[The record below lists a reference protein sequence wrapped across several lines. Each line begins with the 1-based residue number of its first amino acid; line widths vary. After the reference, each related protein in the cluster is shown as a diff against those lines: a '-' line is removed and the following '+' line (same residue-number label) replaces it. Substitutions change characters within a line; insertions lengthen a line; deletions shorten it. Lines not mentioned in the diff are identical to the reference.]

1 LTLKVYKGDQLVS
14 SKDFDRDLI
23 KIGRLAS
30 AHLTIDDEK
39 VARIHAVIDVA
50 PDGALSV
57 TDMGTVEGT
66 MLNGKRVMKS
76 PLSFGDTITVGG
88 TMIRVERGGAG
99 ASVVPTIAAVGD
111 VPTQQVASIPQ
122 TLQAM
127 QQHSMAMAGQTA
139 NVPMMQAPV
148 TAHMGAQ
155 HMQMSQAQLQQMQMA
170 QMQQMQIAQMQ
181 TGQMQTGQMQ
191 MSQMP
196 MQMPQSLEVPPAAP
210 AELGDLKI
218 SPRMRPR
225 RRKGTGPLG
234 LELRL
239 LWGDHIVG
247 EYFLSPGVERVF
259 KVGSAP
265 GCDFAMADIGGGPVF
280 ELVRF
285 GKAGAQIRFT
295 GKMEGELHR
304 KFGEEILSLAEAKK
318 KGHAH
323 ADGDG
328 VSIALSN
335 DDFCWIDLGGGIV
348 LEVFFQPVP
357 KPVFVP
363 FTETVDFTALN
374 IFLVAFFVAALFVI
388 SAANREAEGDEFAD
402 DLNDNQAR
410 MVKMLVKPPEPQK
423 NPILDKFQKKK
434 DSGEIAAKHKG
445 DEGSM
450 GKKDAPK
457 RSAHA
462 APKGDPNNKDQARLL
477 VAKVFGNTGGGIS
490 TIFGHQGLGG
500 ELKSAMGNMFGAAP
514 GDAAG
519 LGGLGLRGSGS
530 GGGGLGDTIGIGGI
544 GTRGRGG
551 GTGGYG
557 SGVGVLG
564 GKKDVDIG
572 ITSSEPTVMG
582 SLDKELIR
590 KVIHANRGQIR
601 YCYESQLNRF
611 PKLEG
616 KVAIKF
622 VISAQGS
629 VASSQVAQSTVSNA
643 ELETCIAGRV
653 RTWIFPK
660 PKGGG
665 VVLVT
670 YPFIFKQSG
679 Q

>member
-1 LTLKVYKGDQLVS
+1 VPVPLTLKVFKGEQLIS

-76 PLSFGDTITVGG
+76 PLTFGDAIQVGG
-88 TMIRVERGGAG
+88 TTIRIEKAG
-99 ASVVPTIAAVGD
+99 AAPAIAPTIAPVADAAATQPFVATVAAPQAV
-111 VPTQQVASIPQ
+111 
-122 TLQAM
+122 
-127 QQHSMAMAGQTA
+127 AGPVQI
-139 NVPMMQAPV
+139 VQAPQV
-148 TAHMGAQ
+148 V
-155 HMQMSQAQLQQMQMA
+155 QAPA
-170 QMQQMQIAQMQ
+170 PA
-181 TGQMQTGQMQ
+181 
-191 MSQMP
+191 P
-196 MQMPQSLEVPPAAP
+196 YAPPPAP
-210 AELGDLKI
+210 PEELVEERI

-225 RRKGTGPLG
+225 RRKGSGPLG
-234 LELRL
+234 VELRF

-247 EYFLSPGVERVF
+247 EFFLAPGAERSF
-259 KVGSAP
+259 KVGS
-265 GCDFAMADIGGGPVF
+265 GQGVDFDMGDISGPLF

-285 GKAGAQIRFT
+285 GKGGAQLRFT
-295 GKMEGELHR
+295 SSMEGEVHR
-304 KFGEEILSLAEAKK
+304 KFGDEVLTLAEAKK
-318 KGHAH
+318 KGLAQ
-323 ADGDG
+323 ADGDA
-328 VSIALSN
+328 VALTLSN
-335 DDFCWIDLGGGIV
+335 DDFAWIELGGGITV
-348 LEVFFQPVP
+348 EAFFQPVP
-357 KPVFVP
+357 RPVFVP
-363 FTETVDFTALN
+363 FSETVDFTVLN
-374 IFLVAFFVAALFVI
+374 IFLVAFFIAALFII
-388 SAANREAEGDEFAD
+388 SAANRDAEGDEFAD
-402 DLNDNQAR
+402 DLNNNQAR
-410 MVKMLVKPPEPQK
+410 IAKLLIKPPETQK
-423 NPILDKFQKKK
+423 NPILEKYEKKK
-434 DSGEIAAKHKG
+434 ESGEIAAKRKG

-450 GKKDAPK
+450 GKKEAPK

-477 VAKVFGNTGGGIS
+477 VAKVFGGGTGGIS

-590 KVIHANRGQIR
+590 KVIHANRSQIR
-601 YCYESQLNRF
+601 FCYESQLNRF

-616 KVAIKF
+616 KVAVKF
-622 VISAQGS
+622 VISASGA
-629 VASSQVAQSTVSNA
+629 VATSQVAQSSVGNA

-653 RTWIFPK
+653 RTWVFPK

-665 VVLVT
+665 VVVVT

>member
-1 LTLKVYKGDQLVS
+1 MPTPLTLKVFKGEQLIS
-14 SKDFDRDLI
+14 TKDFDRDLI

-50 PDGALSV
+50 PDGTLSV

-76 PLSFGDTITVGG
+76 PLSFGDAIQVGG
-88 TMIRVERGGAG
+88 TTIRIEKAG
-99 ASVVPTIAAVGD
+99 AAPTIA
-111 VPTQQVASIPQ
+111 PTI
-122 TLQAM
+122 
-127 QQHSMAMAGQTA
+127 
-139 NVPMMQAPV
+139 APV
-148 TAHMGAQ
+148 AEATQPVVA
-155 HMQMSQAQLQQMQMA
+155 
-170 QMQQMQIAQMQ
+170 
-181 TGQMQTGQMQ
+181 T
-191 MSQMP
+191 
-196 MQMPQSLEVPPAAP
+196 VPAPVAAP
-210 AELGDLKI
+210 VQVVAVPAPVQVVAAPQVVHVPAPVAAYQPPPTPPEELVEQSI

-225 RRKGTGPLG
+225 RRKGSGPLG
-234 LELRL
+234 VELRF
-239 LWGDHIVG
+239 LWGDQIVG
-247 EYFLSPGVERVF
+247 EYFLSPGMERAF
-259 KVGSAP
+259 RVGSAA
-265 GCDFAMADIGGGPVF
+265 GVDFEMGEIGGPVF
-280 ELVRF
+280 ELVKF
-285 GKAGAQIRFT
+285 GKNGCQLRFT

-304 KFGEEILSLAEAKK
+304 KFGDEVLTLAEAKK
-318 KGHAH
+318 KGLAQ
-323 ADGDG
+323 ADGDA
-328 VSIALSN
+328 VALTLSN
-335 DDFCWIDLGGGIV
+335 DDFAWIDLGGIT
-348 LEVFFQPVP
+348 LEAFFQPVP
-357 KPVFVP
+357 KAVFVP
-363 FTETVDFTALN
+363 FAETVDFTVLN
-374 IFLVAFFVAALFVI
+374 IFLVAFFIAALFVI

-410 MVKMLVKPPEPQK
+410 IAKLLIKPPETQK
-423 NPILDKFQKKK
+423 NPILEKYEKKK
-434 DSGEIAAKHKG
+434 DSGEIAAKRKG

-462 APKGDPNNKDQARLL
+462 APKGDPNNKDQARLMM
-477 VAKVFGNTGGGIS
+477 AKIFGGNSGGIS

-601 YCYESQLNRF
+601 FCYESQLNRF
-611 PKLEG
+611 PKLDG
-616 KVAIKF
+616 KVAVKF
-622 VISAQGS
+622 VISASGA
-629 VASSQVAQSTVSNA
+629 VATSSVAQSTVGNA
-643 ELETCIAGRV
+643 ELEACVAGRV
-653 RTWIFPK
+653 RTWMFPK

-665 VVLVT
+665 VVVVT

-679 Q
+679 GQ

>member
-1 LTLKVYKGDQLVS
+1 MPVPLTLKVFKGEQLIS

-50 PDGALSV
+50 PDGTLSV

-76 PLSFGDTITVGG
+76 PLSFGDAIQVGATTIR
-88 TMIRVERGGAG
+88 IEKAG
-99 ASVVPTIAAVGD
+99 AAPSIAPTIAPVAEAATQPVVATVPVPAAVA
-111 VPTQQVASIPQ
+111 VAPVQVVQVAAPQVIP
-122 TLQAM
+122 AP
-127 QQHSMAMAGQTA
+127 
-139 NVPMMQAPV
+139 VQAPAPV
-148 TAHMGAQ
+148 AYA
-155 HMQMSQAQLQQMQMA
+155 
-170 QMQQMQIAQMQ
+170 
-181 TGQMQTGQMQ
+181 
-191 MSQMP
+191 
-196 MQMPQSLEVPPAAP
+196 PPPSPPEEISPEAS
-210 AELGDLKI
+210 I

-234 LELRL
+234 LELRM
-239 LWGDHIVG
+239 LWGDQIVG
-247 EYFLSPGVERVF
+247 EYFLSPGVERSF
-259 KVGSAP
+259 KVGSAQ
-265 GCDFAMADIGGGPVF
+265 GVDFEMGEVGGSPVF

-285 GKAGAQIRFT
+285 GKNGCQLRFT
-295 GKMEGELHR
+295 GKADGELHR
-304 KFGEEILSLAEAKK
+304 KFGDEVLTLAQAKQ
-318 KGHAH
+318 KGLAQ
-323 ADGDG
+323 ADGDATAITLG
-328 VSIALSN
+328 N
-335 DDFCWIDLGGGIV
+335 EDFAWLELGGITV
-348 LEVFFQPVP
+348 EAFFQPVP

-363 FTETVDFTALN
+363 FAETVDFTVLN
-374 IFLVAFFVAALFVI
+374 IFLVAFFIAALFII
-388 SAANREAEGDEFAD
+388 SAANRDAEGDEFAD
-402 DLNDNQAR
+402 DLNNNQAR
-410 MVKMLVKPPEPQK
+410 IAKLLIKPPETQK
-423 NPILDKFQKKK
+423 NPILEKYEKKK
-434 DSGEIAAKHKG
+434 ESGEIAQKHKG
-445 DEGSM
+445 GEGQM

-477 VAKVFGNTGGGIS
+477 VAKVFGGGTGGIS

-590 KVIHANRGQIR
+590 KVIHANRSQIR
-601 YCYESQLNRF
+601 FCYESQLNRF

-616 KVAIKF
+616 KVAVKF
-622 VISAQGS
+622 IISATGT
-629 VASSQVAQSTVSNA
+629 VASSSVAQSTVGNA
-643 ELETCIAGRV
+643 ELESCVAGRV
-653 RTWIFPK
+653 RTWVFPK

-665 VVLVT
+665 VVVVT

>member
-1 LTLKVYKGDQLVS
+1 MPVPLTLKVFKGEQLIS

-50 PDGALSV
+50 PDGTLSV

-76 PLSFGDTITVGG
+76 PLSFGDAIQVGG
-88 TMIRVERGGAG
+88 TTIRIEKAG
-99 ASVVPTIAAVGD
+99 AAPAIAPTIAPVADAAATQPFVATVAAPQVVAAQVQVVAAPQVVH
-111 VPTQQVASIPQ
+111 VPAP
-122 TLQAM
+122 A
-127 QQHSMAMAGQTA
+127 
-139 NVPMMQAPV
+139 PAPV
-148 TAHMGAQ
+148 AYR
-155 HMQMSQAQLQQMQMA
+155 
-170 QMQQMQIAQMQ
+170 
-181 TGQMQTGQMQ
+181 
-191 MSQMP
+191 P
-196 MQMPQSLEVPPAAP
+196 PPAP
-210 AELGDLKI
+210 PEDLVEERI

-225 RRKGTGPLG
+225 RRKGSGPLG
-234 LELRL
+234 VELRF

-247 EYFLSPGVERVF
+247 EYFLSPGVERSF
-259 KVGSAP
+259 KVGS
-265 GCDFAMADIGGGPVF
+265 GQGVDFEMGDISGPLF

-285 GKAGAQIRFT
+285 GKNGAQLRFT
-295 GKMEGELHR
+295 AKMEGEVHR
-304 KFGEEILSLAEAKK
+304 KFGDEVLSLADAKK
-318 KGHAH
+318 KGLAQ
-323 ADGDG
+323 ADGDA
-328 VSIALSN
+328 VALTLSN
-335 DDFCWIDLGGGIV
+335 DDFAWIELGGITV
-348 LEVFFQPVP
+348 EAFFQPVP

-363 FTETVDFTALN
+363 FSETVDFTVLN
-374 IFLVAFFVAALFVI
+374 IFLVAFFIAALFII
-388 SAANREAEGDEFAD
+388 SAANRDAEGDEFAD
-402 DLNDNQAR
+402 DLNNNQAR
-410 MVKMLVKPPEPQK
+410 IAKLLIKPPETQK
-423 NPILDKFQKKK
+423 NPILEKYEKKK
-434 DSGEIAAKHKG
+434 DSGEIAAKRKG

-450 GKKDAPK
+450 GKKEAPK

-477 VAKVFGNTGGGIS
+477 VAKVFGGGTGGIS

-557 SGVGVLG
+557 TGVGVLG

-590 KVIHANRGQIR
+590 KVIHANRSQIR
-601 YCYESQLNRF
+601 FCYESQLNRY

-616 KVAIKF
+616 KVAVKF
-622 VISAQGS
+622 IISASGA
-629 VASSQVAQSTVSNA
+629 VATSSVAQSSVGNA
-643 ELETCIAGRV
+643 ELEACVAGRV
-653 RTWIFPK
+653 RTWVFPK

-665 VVLVT
+665 VVVVT

>member
-1 LTLKVYKGDQLVS
+1 MPTPLTLKVFKGEQLIS

-50 PDGALSV
+50 PDGTLSV

-76 PLSFGDTITVGG
+76 PLSFGDAIQVGG
-88 TMIRVERGGAG
+88 TTIRIEKAG
-99 ASVVPTIAAVGD
+99 AAPTIAPTIAPVADATQPMVATVAAPVAAPVQVVAVPAP
-111 VPTQQVASIPQ
+111 VVQVAAPQ
-122 TLQAM
+122 VV
-127 QQHSMAMAGQTA
+127 H
-139 NVPMMQAPV
+139 VPAPV
-148 TAHMGAQ
+148 AAYQ
-155 HMQMSQAQLQQMQMA
+155 
-170 QMQQMQIAQMQ
+170 
-181 TGQMQTGQMQ
+181 
-191 MSQMP
+191 
-196 MQMPQSLEVPPAAP
+196 PPP
-210 AELGDLKI
+210 TPPEELVEERI

-225 RRKGTGPLG
+225 RRKGSGPLG
-234 LELRL
+234 VELRF
-239 LWGDHIVG
+239 LWGDQIVG
-247 EYFLSPGVERVF
+247 EYFLSPGMERAF
-259 KVGSAP
+259 RVGSAA
-265 GCDFAMADIGGGPVF
+265 GVDFEMGEIGGPVF
-280 ELVRF
+280 ELVKF
-285 GKAGAQIRFT
+285 GKNGCQLRFT

-304 KFGEEILSLAEAKK
+304 KFGDEVLTLSEAKK
-318 KGHAH
+318 KGLAQ
-323 ADGDG
+323 ADGDA
-328 VSIALSN
+328 VALTLSN
-335 DDFCWIDLGGGIV
+335 DDFAWIDLGGIT
-348 LEVFFQPVP
+348 LEAFFQPVP
-357 KPVFVP
+357 KAVFVP
-363 FTETVDFTALN
+363 FAETVDFTVLN
-374 IFLVAFFVAALFVI
+374 IFLVAFFIAALFVI

-410 MVKMLVKPPEPQK
+410 IAKLLIKPPETQK
-423 NPILDKFQKKK
+423 NPILEKYEKKK
-434 DSGEIAAKHKG
+434 DSGEIAAKRKG

-462 APKGDPNNKDQARLL
+462 APKGDPNNKDQARLMM
-477 VAKVFGNTGGGIS
+477 AKIFGGNSGGIS

-601 YCYESQLNRF
+601 FCYESQLNRF
-611 PKLEG
+611 PKLDG
-616 KVAIKF
+616 KVAVKF
-622 VISAQGS
+622 VISASGA
-629 VASSQVAQSTVSNA
+629 VATSSVAQSTVGNA
-643 ELETCIAGRV
+643 ELEACVAGRV
-653 RTWIFPK
+653 RTWMFPK

-665 VVLVT
+665 VVVVT

-679 Q
+679 GQ

>member
-1 LTLKVYKGDQLVS
+1 MPVPLTLKVFKGEQLIS

-50 PDGALSV
+50 PDGTLSV

-76 PLSFGDTITVGG
+76 PLSFGDAIQVGG
-88 TMIRVERGGAG
+88 TTIRIEKAG
-99 ASVVPTIAAVGD
+99 AAPAIAPTIAPVGD
-111 VPTQQVASIPQ
+111 AAATQPFVA
-122 TLQAM
+122 T
-127 QQHSMAMAGQTA
+127 
-139 NVPMMQAPV
+139 V
-148 TAHMGAQ
+148 
-155 HMQMSQAQLQQMQMA
+155 
-170 QMQQMQIAQMQ
+170 
-181 TGQMQTGQMQ
+181 
-191 MSQMP
+191 
-196 MQMPQSLEVPPAAP
+196 AAP
-210 AELGDLKI
+210 QVVDAQVQVIAAPQVVHVPAPAPAYRPPPSPPEELVEERI

-225 RRKGTGPLG
+225 RRKGSGPLG
-234 LELRL
+234 VELRF

-247 EYFLSPGVERVF
+247 EYFLSPGVERSF
-259 KVGSAP
+259 KVGS
-265 GCDFAMADIGGGPVF
+265 GQGVDFEMGDISGPLF

-285 GKAGAQIRFT
+285 GKNGAQLRFT
-295 GKMEGELHR
+295 AKMEGEVHR
-304 KFGEEILSLAEAKK
+304 KFGDEVLSLADAKK
-318 KGHAH
+318 KGLAQ
-323 ADGDG
+323 ADGDA
-328 VSIALSN
+328 VALTLSN
-335 DDFCWIDLGGGIV
+335 DDFAWIELGGITV
-348 LEVFFQPVP
+348 EAFFQPVP

-363 FTETVDFTALN
+363 FSETVDFTVLN
-374 IFLVAFFVAALFVI
+374 IFLVAFFIAALFII
-388 SAANREAEGDEFAD
+388 SAANRDAEGDEFAD
-402 DLNDNQAR
+402 DLNNNQAR
-410 MVKMLVKPPEPQK
+410 IAKLLIKPPETQK
-423 NPILDKFQKKK
+423 NPILEKYEKKK
-434 DSGEIAAKHKG
+434 DSGEIAAKRKG

-450 GKKDAPK
+450 GKKEAPK

-477 VAKVFGNTGGGIS
+477 VAKVFGGGTGGIS

-557 SGVGVLG
+557 TGVGVLG

-590 KVIHANRGQIR
+590 KVIHANRSQIR
-601 YCYESQLNRF
+601 FCYESQLNRY

-616 KVAIKF
+616 KVAVKF
-622 VISAQGS
+622 IISASGA
-629 VASSQVAQSTVSNA
+629 VATSSVAQSSVGNA
-643 ELETCIAGRV
+643 ELEACVAGRV
-653 RTWIFPK
+653 RTWVFPK

-665 VVLVT
+665 VVVVT

>member
-1 LTLKVYKGDQLVS
+1 MPTPLTLKVFKGEQLIS

-76 PLSFGDTITVGG
+76 PLSFGDAIQVGG
-88 TMIRVERGGAG
+88 TTIRIEKAG
-99 ASVVPTIAAVGD
+99 AAPTIA
-111 VPTQQVASIPQ
+111 PSI
-122 TLQAM
+122 
-127 QQHSMAMAGQTA
+127 
-139 NVPMMQAPV
+139 APV
-148 TAHMGAQ
+148 AEAATQPVVA
-155 HMQMSQAQLQQMQMA
+155 
-170 QMQQMQIAQMQ
+170 
-181 TGQMQTGQMQ
+181 T
-191 MSQMP
+191 
-196 MQMPQSLEVPPAAP
+196 VAAP
-210 AELGDLKI
+210 VPVAAPPVQVVAAPQVVHVPAPVAAYQPPPSPPEELVEERI

-225 RRKGTGPLG
+225 RRKGSGPLG
-234 LELRL
+234 VELRF
-239 LWGDHIVG
+239 LWGDQIVG
-247 EYFLSPGVERVF
+247 EYFLSPGMERAF
-259 KVGSAP
+259 RVGSAA
-265 GCDFAMADIGGGPVF
+265 GVDFEMGEIGGPVF
-280 ELVRF
+280 ELVKF
-285 GKAGAQIRFT
+285 GKNGCQLRFT

-304 KFGEEILSLAEAKK
+304 KFGDEVLTLSEAKK
-318 KGHAH
+318 KGLAQ
-323 ADGDG
+323 ADGDA
-328 VSIALSN
+328 VALTLSN
-335 DDFCWIDLGGGIV
+335 DDFAWIDLGGIT
-348 LEVFFQPVP
+348 LEAFFQPVP
-357 KPVFVP
+357 KAVFVP
-363 FTETVDFTALN
+363 FAETVDFTVLN
-374 IFLVAFFVAALFVI
+374 IFLVAFFIAALFVI

-410 MVKMLVKPPEPQK
+410 IAKLLIKPPETQK
-423 NPILDKFQKKK
+423 NPILEKYEKKK
-434 DSGEIAAKHKG
+434 DSGEIAAKRKG

-450 GKKDAPK
+450 GKKEAPK

-462 APKGDPNNKDQARLL
+462 APKGDPNNKDQARLMM
-477 VAKVFGNTGGGIS
+477 AKIFGGNSGGIS

-601 YCYESQLNRF
+601 FCYESQLNRF
-611 PKLEG
+611 PKLDG
-616 KVAIKF
+616 KVAVKF
-622 VISAQGS
+622 VISASGA
-629 VASSQVAQSTVSNA
+629 VATSSVAQSTVGNA
-643 ELETCIAGRV
+643 ELEACVAGRV
-653 RTWIFPK
+653 RTWMFPK

-665 VVLVT
+665 VVVVT

-679 Q
+679 GQ

>member
-1 LTLKVYKGDQLVS
+1 MPVPLTLKVFKGEQLIS

-50 PDGALSV
+50 PDGTLSV

-76 PLSFGDTITVGG
+76 PLSFGDAIQVGG
-88 TMIRVERGGAG
+88 TTIRIEKAG
-99 ASVVPTIAAVGD
+99 AAPAIAPTIAPVADAAATQPFVATVAAPQVVAAQVQVVAAPQVVH
-111 VPTQQVASIPQ
+111 VPAP
-122 TLQAM
+122 A
-127 QQHSMAMAGQTA
+127 
-139 NVPMMQAPV
+139 PAPV
-148 TAHMGAQ
+148 AYR
-155 HMQMSQAQLQQMQMA
+155 
-170 QMQQMQIAQMQ
+170 
-181 TGQMQTGQMQ
+181 
-191 MSQMP
+191 
-196 MQMPQSLEVPPAAP
+196 PPP
-210 AELGDLKI
+210 SPPEELVEERI

-225 RRKGTGPLG
+225 RRKGSGPLG
-234 LELRL
+234 VELRF

-247 EYFLSPGVERVF
+247 EYFLSPGVERSF
-259 KVGSAP
+259 KVGS
-265 GCDFAMADIGGGPVF
+265 GQGVDFVMGDISGPLF
-280 ELVRF
+280 DLVRF
-285 GKAGAQIRFT
+285 GKNGAQLRFT
-295 GKMEGELHR
+295 AKMEGEVHR
-304 KFGEEILSLAEAKK
+304 KFGDEVLSLADAKK
-318 KGHAH
+318 KGLAQ
-323 ADGDG
+323 ADGDA
-328 VSIALSN
+328 VALTLSN
-335 DDFCWIDLGGGIV
+335 DDFAWIELGGITV
-348 LEVFFQPVP
+348 EAFFQPVP

-363 FTETVDFTALN
+363 FSETVDFTVLN
-374 IFLVAFFVAALFVI
+374 IFLVAFFIAALFII
-388 SAANREAEGDEFAD
+388 SAANRDAEGDEFAD
-402 DLNDNQAR
+402 DLNNNQAR
-410 MVKMLVKPPEPQK
+410 IAKLLIKPPETQK
-423 NPILDKFQKKK
+423 NPILEKYEKKK
-434 DSGEIAAKHKG
+434 DSGEIAAKRKG

-450 GKKDAPK
+450 GKKEAPK

-477 VAKVFGNTGGGIS
+477 VAKVFGGGTGGIS

-557 SGVGVLG
+557 TGVGVLG

-590 KVIHANRGQIR
+590 KVIHANRSQIR
-601 YCYESQLNRF
+601 FCYESQLNRF

-616 KVAIKF
+616 KVAVKF
-622 VISAQGS
+622 VISASGA
-629 VASSQVAQSTVSNA
+629 VATSSVAQSSVGNA
-643 ELETCIAGRV
+643 ELEACVAGRV
-653 RTWIFPK
+653 RTWVFPK

-665 VVLVT
+665 VVVVT

>member
-1 LTLKVYKGDQLVS
+1 VPVPLTLKVFKGEQLIS

-39 VARIHAVIDVA
+39 VARIHAVIDVS
-50 PDGALSV
+50 PDGTLSV

-66 MLNGKRVMKS
+66 LLNGKRVMKS
-76 PLSFGDTITVGG
+76 SLSFGDAIQVGG
-88 TMIRVERGGAG
+88 TTIRIEKAG
-99 ASVVPTIAAVGD
+99 TAPAVAPTIAPVAD
-111 VPTQQVASIPQ
+111 VAAGTQPFVASVAAPQTIAAHVQVAAAPQ
-122 TLQAM
+122 GVQ
-127 QQHSMAMAGQTA
+127 
-139 NVPMMQAPV
+139 VPA
-148 TAHMGAQ
+148 
-155 HMQMSQAQLQQMQMA
+155 
-170 QMQQMQIAQMQ
+170 
-181 TGQMQTGQMQ
+181 
-191 MSQMP
+191 
-196 MQMPQSLEVPPAAP
+196 PPAAVALRSP
-210 AELGDLKI
+210 PTPPQEVVDERI

-225 RRKGTGPLG
+225 RRKGSGPLG
-234 LELRL
+234 VELRF

-247 EYFLSPGVERVF
+247 EYFLSPGVERSF
-259 KVGSAP
+259 RVGS
-265 GCDFAMADIGGGPVF
+265 GQGVDFDMGDIGGPLF

-285 GKAGAQIRFT
+285 GKAGAQLRFT
-295 GKMEGELHR
+295 SQMQGEVHR
-304 KFGEEILSLAEAKK
+304 KFGDEVLSLADAKK
-318 KGHAH
+318 KGFAQ

-328 VSIALSN
+328 VALTLNN
-335 DDFCWIDLGGGIV
+335 DDFAWVDLGGITV
-348 LEVFFQPVP
+348 EAFFQPVP

-363 FTETVDFTALN
+363 FSETVDFTVLN
-374 IFLVAFFVAALFVI
+374 IFLVAFFIAALFII
-388 SAANREAEGDEFAD
+388 SAANRDAEGDEFAD
-402 DLNDNQAR
+402 DLNNNQAR
-410 MVKMLVKPPEPQK
+410 IAKLLIKPPETQK
-423 NPILDKFQKKK
+423 NPILEKYEKKK
-434 DSGEIAAKHKG
+434 DSGEIAAKRKG

-450 GKKDAPK
+450 GKKEAPK

-477 VAKVFGNTGGGIS
+477 VAKVFGGGTGGIS

-590 KVIHANRGQIR
+590 KVIHANRSQIR
-601 YCYESQLNRF
+601 FCYESQLNRF

-616 KVAIKF
+616 KVAVKF
-622 VISAQGS
+622 VISAAGS
-629 VASSQVAQSTVSNA
+629 VATSSVAQSSVGNA
-643 ELETCIAGRV
+643 ELEACVAGRV
-653 RTWIFPK
+653 RTWVFPK

-665 VVLVT
+665 VVVVT

-679 Q
+679 P